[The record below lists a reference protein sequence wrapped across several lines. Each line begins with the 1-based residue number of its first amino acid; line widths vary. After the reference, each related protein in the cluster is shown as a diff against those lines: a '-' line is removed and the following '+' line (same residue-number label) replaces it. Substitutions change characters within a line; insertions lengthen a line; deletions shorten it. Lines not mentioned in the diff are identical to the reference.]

1 MSSFRPSC
9 LNPPV
14 KSFCILTRSL
24 IFCCCIWVLRYCG
37 LVKYW
42 CNFSNTWLS
51 PFFIMDSIWITCSF
65 DRLLN
70 PMACHNTFALSA
82 LRTLLFEAS
91 EVCMCVTVL
100 VFLLVPFL
108 DSRSSLDALSIVFWV
123 ELNISAYFLLP
134 SWSRRSSIS
143 SPLSLTLAAYSAASF
158 SSLIWTFRLEGWVW
172 APATSSWW
180 AWPWLSPKV

>member
-24 IFCCCIWVLRYCG
+24 IFWCCAWVLRYCE

-70 PMACHNTFALSA
+70 PMAYYNTFARSA
-82 LRTLLFEAS
+82 LRTLLFKAS
-91 EVCMCVTVL
+91 EVVD
-100 VFLLVPFL
+100 FLMVPFL

-143 SPLSLTLAAYSAASF
+143 SPLSLTLAGYSVASF

-172 APATSSWW
+172 APATSSWS
-180 AWPWLSPKV
+180 ARPWLSPTV